1 MSSYEREIDASNNCI
16 SLSNGNILCKGE
28 SQGGLTDEV
37 MNFQIRKTDEEHLK
51 KELRLN
57 AKGIK
62 ALSLFFIDKVANY
75 RQYDEEGNHGNGKFN
90 SPDGSR
96 KSIRNLFQ
104 NRLLNRRSI
113 D

>member
-1 MSSYEREIDASNNCI
+1 MTSTNHRMKGKLMRRVIIEEIDASNNCI

-62 ALSLFFIDKVANY
+62 ALSLFFIDKV
-75 RQYDEEGNHGNGKFN
+75 FT
-90 SPDGSR
+90 
-96 KSIRNLFQ
+96 
-104 NRLLNRRSI
+104 
-113 D
+113 